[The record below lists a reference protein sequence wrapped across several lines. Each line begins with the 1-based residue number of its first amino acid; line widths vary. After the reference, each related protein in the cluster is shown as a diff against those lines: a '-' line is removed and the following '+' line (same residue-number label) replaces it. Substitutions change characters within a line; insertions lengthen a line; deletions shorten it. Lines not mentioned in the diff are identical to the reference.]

1 MTLSQATA
9 ILCAAL
15 LTAQNP
21 YTSAQQAQPG
31 AAPQAATQKT
41 YSPEQMDSLVAPIAL
56 YPDPVVGQVLVASTY
71 PLEVVEAG
79 RWLKQHSNLKGQ
91 ALADA
96 AKQQQWDASVQAL
109 IALPDMLNRLDQNL
123 DWTTNLGNAVL
134 AQQADVM
141 AAIQRMRA
149 KASNTGALQST
160 PQQTVTTQT
169 ENGQNYIVI
178 QPAST
183 QVISIP
189 EYNPEAVYG
198 PPPEYYPYPAM
209 YYPPYTPGAYAAA
222 SAISF
227 GVGMALGAF
236 WGGGGGWGGWGWG
249 CGWGG
254 GSINVNNNFISSN
267 HFNRAS
273 IGNGNRWQHNP
284 AFGGGLNNR
293 GGLQGRGNHV
303 ATRPT
308 AGQIQQRL
316 GQGGVA
322 NRMQGNSGQ
331 RGNLG
336 QGNRGQLGNRGQ
348 GNHGQLGNRGQGG
361 AGIGTADR
369 MTGGRMGGADRSMS
383 GNFGRAGGG
392 NRTANRSFGGGGGSR
407 GGGGGSRGG
416 GGGFRGGGGGFHGGG
431 GRSRGGGGGRR
442 R

>member
-1 MTLSQATA
+1 MTFTQATA
-9 ILCAAL
+9 ILCTGL

-21 YTSAQQAQPG
+21 YIYAQQAQPG
-31 AAPQAATQKT
+31 VAPQAPTQKT
-41 YSPEQMDSLVAPIAL
+41 YSPEQLDSLVAPIAL

-71 PLEVVEAG
+71 PMEVVEAG
-79 RWLKQHSNLKGQ
+79 RWLKQNSNLKDQ

-96 AKQQQWDASVQAL
+96 AKQQNWDASVQAL
-109 IALPDMLNRLDQNL
+109 VALPDMLNRLDQNL
-123 DWTTNLGNAVL
+123 SWTTDLGNAVL

-141 AAIQRMRA
+141 AAIQRMRE
-149 KASNTGALQST
+149 KASNTGALYST

-169 ENGQNYIVI
+169 ENGQTYIVI

-189 EYNPEAVYG
+189 QYNPEAVYG
-198 PPPEYYPYPAM
+198 PPPEYYPYPPL
-209 YYPPYTPGAYAAA
+209 YYPPYSPGAYAAA

-227 GVGMALGAF
+227 GLGMAVGAF
-236 WGGGGGWGGWGWG
+236 WGGGGGWGWG

-254 GSINVNNNFISSN
+254 GHINVNNNFISVN

-284 AFGGGLNNR
+284 AFGGGNNR
-293 GGLQGRGNHV
+293 GGLGNV
-303 ATRPT
+303 ATRPN

-331 RGNLG
+331 RGNLAEGNRGQRGNLG
-336 QGNRGQLGNRGQ
+336 QGNRGQRGN
-348 GNHGQLGNRGQGG
+348 LGQGG
-361 AGIGTADR
+361 AGVGSADR
-369 MTGGRMGGADRSMS
+369 MTGGRMGGAERSTS
-383 GNFGRAGGG
+383 GNFGQAGGG
-392 NRTANRSFGGGGGSR
+392 NRTGNRSFAGGGGSRAGGGSFRPTSGGSRGGGGSFR

-416 GGGFRGGGGGFHGGG
+416 GG
-431 GRSRGGGGGRR
+431 RR
-442 R
+442 RG